1 MKFRLCKSLIKE
13 KCLALCIRTPYNY
26 PCSIEGHYLP
36 HVEDQKDLGI
46 TISEDLKLSKHIQAI
61 TRKVSQPIGMIER
74 CFTNRSPT
82 VIRQLY
88 CGLVRSIL
96 ETNSPVWNPWLKKD
110 IELLDKVQ
118 LHCERLY
125 SQSLTLQPLELR
137 RRKADM
143 RETYKFL
150 RGYYKTDAGTL
161 FSLDTRPSRG
171 HSLKLSKELTRTEI
185 RQQFFGN
192 RVVNAW
198 SELHEATVMAPSLD
212 IFKHRLELSDNYT

>member
-1 MKFRLCKSLIKE
+1 MIK
-13 KCLALCIRTPYNY
+13 
-26 PCSIEGHYLP
+26 
-36 HVEDQKDLGI
+36 
-46 TISEDLKLSKHIQAI
+46 
-61 TRKVSQPIGMIER
+61 R
-74 CFTNRSPT
+74 CFTNRAPT

-88 CGLVRSIL
+88 CGLVRPIL

-118 LHCERLY
+118 RQCERLC
-125 SQSLTLQPLELR
+125 SQSPTLQPLELR

-143 RETYKFL
+143 RGTYKFL
-150 RGYYKTDAGTL
+150 HDYYKTDAGTL
-161 FSLDTRPSRG
+161 FSLNTRASRG

-198 SELHEATVMAPSLD
+198 NELHEATVKTPSLD
-212 IFKHRLELSDNYT
+212 RLKKTT